1 MTCFHIPRTRE
12 RRDAKPNGTIA
23 VEIWRECKC
32 GHKASYVRTRKIVH
46 TEDAMRKAI

>member
-1 MTCFHIPRTRE
+1 MTCFHIPRTVE
-12 RRDAKPNGTIA
+12 RRVNKPTGTIA